1 VTFHAKNGA
10 FANNFNDLHRIAA
23 GNSLQKEKMP
33 TTICLINQKGGCGKS
48 STCFH
53 LAGAFAAIGMRVL
66 LVDAD
71 PQGSL
76 SQGFLGSSF
85 VEGLP
90 AERTLAALFDEK
102 RFFSGYDGL
111 VQETS
116 IPGIFLSP
124 TNHHL
129 GQYNTP
135 CPEKTGMD
143 QYVLRE
149 FIDQQQEF
157 DMVLID
163 CPPNLYRCS
172 WTAMVAANYV
182 IIPVPPEDFGT
193 QGLRSVHQ
201 AIQNARSLNPELRRL
216 GHLITRCDR
225 RLLVHRSYEA
235 RLRKLYAD
243 RVLTTVIPEAA
254 AFKVAITCRQPVEF
268 YNAKSV
274 AAKLTRDLSREIL
287 ELISQKSEQREV
299 AIHG

>member
-1 VTFHAKNGA
+1 
-10 FANNFNDLHRIAA
+10 
-23 GNSLQKEKMP
+23 MP

-53 LAGAFAAIGMRVL
+53 LAGAFVAAGLRVL

-76 SQGFLGSSF
+76 SQGFLGSAF
-85 VEGLP
+85 FETLP
-90 AERTLAALFDEK
+90 MERTLAALFDENL
-102 RFFSGYDGL
+102 FFADHSL
-111 VQETS
+111 LIHPTTIE
-116 IPGIFLSP
+116 GISLCP
-124 TNHHL
+124 TNQL
-129 GQYNTP
+129 LAQYNTP
-135 CPEKTGMD
+135 CPEQTGMD
-143 QYVLRE
+143 QFAVRE
-149 FIDQQQEF
+149 FIAEQHDY
-157 DMVLID
+157 DIVLID

-172 WTAMVAANYV
+172 WNAMIASDYV

-201 AIQNARSLNPELRRL
+201 AIQNARALNPELRRL

-235 RLRKLYAD
+235 RLRELYAD

-287 ELISQKSEQREV
+287 ERITIKTQPSGGNQAWSVHAQ
-299 AIHG
+299 H